1 MRNRF
6 VTDPEG
12 EYQEYLG
19 EVITRNSQR
28 DYQGEQRQDS
38 YRRPNPDSPRFS
50 QAADDRRQLKSQ
62 ARVDRSPI
70 MQAQLLATAPRRTPK
85 QFSGR

>member
-12 EYQEYLG
+12 EYQEYMG

-62 ARVDRSPI
+62 ARVDRSPVLKS
-70 MQAQLLATAPRRTPK
+70 QLLPNAPMRSGMK
-85 QFSGR
+85 FSGR